1 MKKSSILK
9 ERINRVQVLFKELNF
24 TLHSEQKLHDA
35 YMCEFENKKGL
46 QGSIYLDRHSRF
58 FEIGFTFS
66 FSAMMLEFLRTR
78 LDDILRTC
86 YEFGCYINL
95 NKKEKELAFSVFTKL
110 YFTGLNYY
118 SLKYSILDYS
128 WCVKEIMKIVEL
140 DVNKPT

>member
-1 MKKSSILK
+1 
-9 ERINRVQVLFKELNF
+9 
-24 TLHSEQKLHDA
+24 
-35 YMCEFENKKGL
+35 
-46 QGSIYLDRHSRF
+46 
-58 FEIGFTFS
+58 
-66 FSAMMLEFLRTR
+66 MMLEFLRTR